1 MRVLLTGGTGLIGR
15 AVAGE
20 LGRAGHELHRLVRHP
35 PETAHDFA
43 WNPAAGT
50 IDPRALDD
58 VDAVIHLAGEP
69 IDHRWTRRRK
79 RAILESRTGGT
90 RVLAEAIAAA
100 RRPPA
105 VLVSASAIGFYGDRG
120 DELLDESAQAGD
132 DFLAR
137 VCQAW
142 EGATAPAA
150 AAGVRVVTTR
160 FGVVLA
166 AQGGALAR
174 QLPFFRAGL
183 GGRLGNGRQ
192 WMSCVAIDDV
202 AGAVAHLLSAPVSGP
217 VNIAGAEPVRNAEY
231 TRLLGRLLHRP
242 AIAPV
247 PRIALRLLFG
257 ELADVALLA
266 SQRVRPAALDRIGL
280 PVPAPHR
287 RRRAPRGTRRRR
299 PRLVFRDAHS
309 AGGRPPLGRP
319 RLRYD
324 RRDRAGG
331 RLQCRGAQRALRP
344 ASRCRAPLGR
354 AGGRR
359 ARDHPAA
366 RAERGSASHRRI
378 GPHRGPA
385 GAAGPPRRRN
395 RPGHSVHLC
404 PGAQHDLPEPG
415 ARLGRNARC
424 PRHLHRRQCTGLQ
437 RLP

>member
-15 AVAGE
+15 AVAAE
-20 LGRAGHELHRLVRHP
+20 LGRAGHELRRLVRHP
-35 PETAHDFA
+35 PEAAHDFA

-50 IDPRALDD
+50 IDPRALDG
-58 VDAVIHLAGEP
+58 VEAVIHLAGEP
-69 IDHRWTRRRK
+69 IDHRWTGQRK

-100 RRPPA
+100 RRPPP

-120 DELLDESAQAGD
+120 DELLDESARAGD

-217 VNIAGAEPVRNAEY
+217 VNVVGAEPVRNAEY

-266 SQRVRPAALDRIGL
+266 SQRVRPAALIESGYR
-280 PVPAPHR
+280 
-287 RRRAPRGTRRRR
+287 
-299 PRLVFRDAHS
+299 FRNPTVED
-309 AGGRPPLGRP
+309 
-319 RLRYD
+319 
-324 RRDRAGG
+324 
-331 RLQCRGAQRALRP
+331 ALR
-344 ASRCRAPLGR
+344 AALGDD
-354 AGGRR
+354 GR
-359 ARDHPAA
+359 
-366 RAERGSASHRRI
+366 G
-378 GPHRGPA
+378 
-385 GAAGPPRRRN
+385 
-395 RPGHSVHLC
+395 
-404 PGAQHDLPEPG
+404 
-415 ARLGRNARC
+415 
-424 PRHLHRRQCTGLQ
+424 
-437 RLP
+437 

>member
-1 MRVLLTGGTGLIGR
+1 MSS
-15 AVAGE
+15 
-20 LGRAGHELHRLVRHP
+20 
-35 PETAHDFA
+35 
-43 WNPAAGT
+43 
-50 IDPRALDD
+50 
-58 VDAVIHLAGEP
+58 
-69 IDHRWTRRRK
+69 
-79 RAILESRTGGT
+79 SRTGGT

-202 AGAVAHLLSAPVSGP
+202 AGAVAHLLSASVSGP
-217 VNIAGAEPVRNAEY
+217 VNIVGAEPVRNAEY
-231 TRLLGRLLHRP
+231 TGLLGGLLHRP

-266 SQRVRPAALDRIGL
+266 SQRVRPAALIESGYR
-280 PVPAPHR
+280 
-287 RRRAPRGTRRRR
+287 
-299 PRLVFRDAHS
+299 FRHPTVD
-309 AGGRPPLGRP
+309 
-319 RLRYD
+319 D
-324 RRDRAGG
+324 
-331 RLQCRGAQRALRP
+331 ALR
-344 ASRCRAPLGR
+344 AALG
-354 AGGRR
+354 
-359 ARDHPAA
+359 DDD
-366 RAERGSASHRRI
+366 RG
-378 GPHRGPA
+378 
-385 GAAGPPRRRN
+385 
-395 RPGHSVHLC
+395 
-404 PGAQHDLPEPG
+404 
-415 ARLGRNARC
+415 
-424 PRHLHRRQCTGLQ
+424 
-437 RLP
+437 

>member
-90 RVLAEAIAAA
+90 RVLAEAVAAA

-202 AGAVAHLLSAPVSGP
+202 AGAVAHLLSASVSGP
-217 VNIAGAEPVRNAEY
+217 VNIVGAEPVRNAEY
-231 TRLLGRLLHRP
+231 TGLLGRLLHRP

-266 SQRVRPAALDRIGL
+266 SQRVRPAALIESGYR
-280 PVPAPHR
+280 
-287 RRRAPRGTRRRR
+287 
-299 PRLVFRDAHS
+299 FRHPTVD
-309 AGGRPPLGRP
+309 
-319 RLRYD
+319 D
-324 RRDRAGG
+324 
-331 RLQCRGAQRALRP
+331 ALR
-344 ASRCRAPLGR
+344 AALG
-354 AGGRR
+354 
-359 ARDHPAA
+359 DDD
-366 RAERGSASHRRI
+366 RG
-378 GPHRGPA
+378 
-385 GAAGPPRRRN
+385 
-395 RPGHSVHLC
+395 
-404 PGAQHDLPEPG
+404 
-415 ARLGRNARC
+415 
-424 PRHLHRRQCTGLQ
+424 
-437 RLP
+437 